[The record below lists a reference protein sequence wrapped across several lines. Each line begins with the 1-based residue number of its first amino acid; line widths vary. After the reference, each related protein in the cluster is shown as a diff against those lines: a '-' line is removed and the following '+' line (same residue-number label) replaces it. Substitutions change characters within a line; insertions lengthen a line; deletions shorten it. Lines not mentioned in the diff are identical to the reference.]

1 MRKHRLGKTL
11 RRLLTAFLALY
22 VLAAVAPYAAVPAG
36 PKAEAVSA
44 IVERQ
49 PAQGDRAAILPTGQ
63 QALETR
69 LNLIANAKT
78 SLVVGTYLY
87 ADDES
92 GMTIASALLA
102 AADRGVS
109 VRILTDGLI
118 DKVRSVIENRVDDI
132 DSEELD
138 ATLDRMEYILQC
150 WEDWNP
156 RKWEPA
162 KNPDWSYAD
171 PVPLM
176 YSSGSHPNEAWG
188 SRGIETPTS
197 MRSVDASCEA
207 EVLTN
212 RYVPKEG

>member
-36 PKAEAVSA
+36 PKSEAVSA

-118 DKVRSVIENRVDDI
+118 GAFN
-132 DSEELD
+132 L
-138 ATLDRMEYILQC
+138 L
-150 WEDWNP
+150 
-156 RKWEPA
+156 
-162 KNPDWSYAD
+162 
-171 PVPLM
+171 
-176 YSSGSHPNEAWG
+176 GSNLGFDLFDLRH
-188 SRGIETPTS
+188 
-197 MRSVDASCEA
+197 DF
-207 EVLTN
+207 L
-212 RYVPKEG
+212 